1 MVLMRYLHVSLKS
14 SLDLAMPNEL
24 YLSRCTFFTYFIKC
38 DSDLPNQKGETALH
52 WALRSG
58 SQGMSTARLLLQNG
72 AKISMMNKMFKR
84 PIDVAAKGFDG
95 DDIAGAETISERR
108 QARANF
114 MENSP
119 QSRTLILHHLDCL
132 GHIPK
137 SSADWEA
144 PDRVT
149 AIMDRITSQGG
160 QASSLQPYEISMS
173 SDFDRAPLELLS
185 RVHSAEYL
193 QFVNDLSKELETRRK
208 KQIIRD
214 SEARNANGDDSGG
227 GEDDSKN
234 DDHEH
239 HVVPF
244 TPMVSSFCMFFKV
257 FFSLLL
263 Q

>member
-1 MVLMRYLHVSLKS
+1 
-14 SLDLAMPNEL
+14 
-24 YLSRCTFFTYFIKC
+24 
-38 DSDLPNQKGETALH
+38 
-52 WALRSG
+52 
-58 SQGMSTARLLLQNG
+58 MSTARLLLQNG
-72 AKISMMNKMFKR
+72 AKISMVNRAFKR

-95 DDIAGAETISERR
+95 DDTAGAVTIGERR

-114 MENSP
+114 LENSP
-119 QSRTLILHHLDCL
+119 QSRTLILHHPDCL

-149 AIMDRITSQGG
+149 AIMDRITTQGSQ
-160 QASSLQPYEISMS
+160 ATSLQPYEISVS
-173 SDFDRAPLELLS
+173 SEFDRAPLELLS

-193 QFVNDLSKELETRRK
+193 QFVNDLSKELESRRK

-214 SEARNANGDDSGG
+214 SEARNTNGDDADG
-227 GEDDSKN
+227 GEDYGKK

-244 TPMVSSFCMFFKV
+244 TPMVS
-257 FFSLLL
+257 
-263 Q
+263 

>member
-1 MVLMRYLHVSLKS
+1 M
-14 SLDLAMPNEL
+14 
-24 YLSRCTFFTYFIKC
+24 
-38 DSDLPNQKGETALH
+38 
-52 WALRSG
+52 
-58 SQGMSTARLLLQNG
+58 LLQNG
-72 AKISMMNKMFKR
+72 AKISMVNRAFKR
-84 PIDVAAKGFDG
+84 PIDVAAKGFEG
-95 DDIAGAETISERR
+95 DDTAGAETIGERR

-114 MENSP
+114 LENSP
-119 QSRTLILHHLDCL
+119 QSRTLILHHPDCL

-149 AIMDRITSQGG
+149 AIMDRITTQGS
-160 QASSLQPYEISMS
+160 QASSLQSYEISVS

-193 QFVNDLSKELETRRK
+193 QFVNDLSKELESRRK

-214 SEARNANGDDSGG
+214 SETRNANGDGADR
-227 GEDDSKN
+227 GEDDGKK

-244 TPMVSSFCMFFKV
+244 TPMVSRNFLFLFWIVCALSFFAAAPSRLV
-257 FFSLLL
+257 SLTFSTDPKEGYSRGSG
-263 Q
+263 QGR